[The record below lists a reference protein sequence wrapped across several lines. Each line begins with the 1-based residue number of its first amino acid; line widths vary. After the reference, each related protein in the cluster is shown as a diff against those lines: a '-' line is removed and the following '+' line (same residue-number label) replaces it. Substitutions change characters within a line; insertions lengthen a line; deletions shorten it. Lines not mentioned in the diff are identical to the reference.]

1 MDVYLASHIT
11 EVLSHKSPRIALRVI
26 CYFSLAMME
35 KHRYYDVPG
44 DTFPLHLLDDTK
56 FNRDCISW
64 SMRFND
70 VLDAEMLRDSLSELL
85 DMGNWRKL
93 GGRLRPKV
101 YTLSLP
107 PSTHLTT
114 HLYLSLLVIL
124 VILTDQIH
132 RLIGNSQTAN
142 WKSTSHMN
150 SHMTIQPWLSAM
162 IPST

>member
-1 MDVYLASHIT
+1 
-11 EVLSHKSPRIALRVI
+11 VI
-26 CYFSLAMME
+26 HDFSAMME

-44 DTFPLHLLDDTK
+44 VTYPLHLLDDTK

-70 VLDAEMLRDSLSELL
+70 VLDAEMLRDSLSDLL

-101 YTLSLP
+101 YTLSLHSNSPTYP
-107 PSTHLTT
+107 PLSLS
-114 HLYLSLLVIL
+114 LSLLVIL
-124 VILTDQIH
+124 VILTDGIH
-132 RLIGNSQTAN
+132 RLIESSQTAN
-142 WKSTSHMN
+142 WKSTPHMN
-150 SHMTIQPWLSAM
+150 SHITIQPWLSAM

>member
-1 MDVYLASHIT
+1 
-11 EVLSHKSPRIALRVI
+11 
-26 CYFSLAMME
+26 MME

-44 DTFPLHLLDDTK
+44 VTYPLHLLDDTK

-70 VLDAEMLRDSLSELL
+70 VLDAEMLRDSLSDLL

-101 YTLSLP
+101 YTLSLRSNSPTYP
-107 PSTHLTT
+107 PLSLS
-114 HLYLSLLVIL
+114 LSSLSLSLFSLSLSLSLLVIL
-124 VILTDQIH
+124 VILTDGIH
-132 RLIGNSQTAN
+132 RLIESSQTAN
-142 WKSTSHMN
+142 WKSTPHMN
-150 SHMTIQPWLSAM
+150 SHITILPWLSAM

>member
-1 MDVYLASHIT
+1 
-11 EVLSHKSPRIALRVI
+11 
-26 CYFSLAMME
+26 MME

-44 DTFPLHLLDDTK
+44 VTYPLHLLDDTK

-101 YTLSLP
+101 YTLSLRSNSP
-107 PSTHLTT
+107 TYAPLSLS
-114 HLYLSLLVIL
+114 LSLLVIL
-124 VILTDQIH
+124 VILTNGIH
-132 RLIGNSQTAN
+132 RLIESSQTAN

-150 SHMTIQPWLSAM
+150 SHITIQPWLSAM